1 MSALSHTA
9 RAPHHLAA
17 CAHVELV
24 IFDCDG
30 VLVDSE
36 DISNGVL
43 ARMLT
48 AEGLPTTLAQA
59 REDYRGMT
67 MAGVIAKAQ
76 AKLKR
81 ALPDDWLERFSSERA
96 ELFRQGLKP
105 IAGAA
110 ETVQRLRDAGIRVC
124 VASQGRLSKTSLTL
138 ALTGLDRL
146 FPSDARFSAE
156 LVPRGKPAP
165 DLFLHA
171 AETIGVPA
179 AHCVVVEDTPL
190 GVQAAVSAQM
200 RVFGYSA
207 DSDEQ
212 ELRSAGAE
220 ILHSLEDLPRRLG
233 LPQRASSSPKRA
245 APLGGCATA
254 APMRSWAAET
264 PYGDSCAQDAGG

>member
-1 MSALSHTA
+1 MPAAEPGASTAL
-9 RAPHHLAA
+9 RAPE
-17 CAHVELV
+17 VKLV

-43 ARMLT
+43 ARMLS

-76 AKLKR
+76 FKLDR
-81 ALPDDWLERFSSERA
+81 PLPDDWLKRFSDERA
-96 ELFRQGLKP
+96 ELFRRELKP

-110 ETVQRLRDAGIRVC
+110 ETVQRVRDTGIRVC
-124 VASQGRLSKTSLTL
+124 VASQGRLSKTGLTL
-138 ALTGLDRL
+138 ALTGLDRF
-146 FPSDARFSAE
+146 FPDDARFSAE

-171 AETIGVPA
+171 AEAIGVSPGS
-179 AHCVVVEDTPL
+179 CVVVEDTPL
-190 GVQAAVSAQM
+190 GVRAAVSAGM
-200 RVFGYSA
+200 RVFGYAA

-212 ELRSAGAE
+212 ALQHAGAE
-220 ILHSLEDLPRRLG
+220 ILHSLEDLPTRLG
-233 LPQRASSSPKRA
+233 LP
-245 APLGGCATA
+245 
-254 APMRSWAAET
+254 
-264 PYGDSCAQDAGG
+264 